1 MGGRSEAL
9 RVTVKSLRLERTA
22 EHPQCGTMTAH
33 LAPPTSRYDIKGYE
47 MRFKESISSSLACPV
62 RNLMPFMQTKSIS
75 QMKKA
80 KSISGDKINYTA
92 AEQKKKRNKSGI
104 NQKYFII

>member
-9 RVTVKSLRLERTA
+9 RVIVKSLRLERAA

-62 RNLMPFMQTKSIS
+62 RLPHAFHANKVNQPDEES
-75 QMKKA
+75 
-80 KSISGDKINYTA
+80 KINQWGQDQLHSSRA
-92 AEQKKKRNKSGI
+92 KKKK
-104 NQKYFII
+104 K